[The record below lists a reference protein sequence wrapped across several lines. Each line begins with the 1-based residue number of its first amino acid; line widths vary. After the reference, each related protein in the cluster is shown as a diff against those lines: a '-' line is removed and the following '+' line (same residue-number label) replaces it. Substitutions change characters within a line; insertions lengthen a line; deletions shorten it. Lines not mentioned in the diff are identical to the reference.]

1 MAIDAHRSGPAP
13 RPLRGPFSRWPAV
26 ADAGLAV
33 VILILE
39 LGAVATRGEDS
50 DVAFKWNAIADVGPL
65 GVVLLVLGSGALVF
79 RRKLPLQVLL
89 TTVGTSILW
98 SLLVVGDGPLLANL
112 VALYGTG
119 RYLADSRQSVAA
131 AGVTMF
137 AMAIVEVVDGEVAAT
152 IGVALLVMFIPWYVG
167 RRLRIRGEY
176 LGVLEERAQ
185 WVEKER
191 EADLRRAAADERSR
205 IAREL
210 HDVVAHRVSMMTVQA
225 GAAGM
230 VAADDPGKAV
240 SAMHAVEAEG
250 REALGELRHL
260 LGVLRPDGG
269 SDSLQPHHGIGD
281 VPDLVASLVGRGMD
295 ITMTDTAPR
304 DIPARVGLSAY
315 RIVQEALT
323 NVLKHAGPDARAEVR
338 LATAGNVLVVEVVDD
353 GNGRSVLPGSGHGI
367 VGMRERA
374 ALLGGE
380 FEAKRRPGGGFKVS
394 ARLPMEGEG
403 R

>member
-380 FEAKRRPGGGFKVS
+380 FEAKRRHGGGFKVS